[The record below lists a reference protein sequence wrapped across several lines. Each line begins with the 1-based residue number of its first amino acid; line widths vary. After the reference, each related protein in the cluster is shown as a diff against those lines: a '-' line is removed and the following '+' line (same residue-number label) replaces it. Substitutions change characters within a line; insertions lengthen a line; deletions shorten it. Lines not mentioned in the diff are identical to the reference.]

1 MSDHMTFDQQ
11 FNQWMTRM
19 NEKEHPPKEI
29 IAFNF
34 GLFETIEGFTIY
46 LIGAKNFD
54 AQSDEWALEP
64 DFEPKDEYLEINPD
78 ETAEMK
84 PDDVLKMA
92 AGVVVSYIDSESF
105 PSSFLKNAQAI
116 TTGFDDGKLMRI
128 K

>member
-1 MSDHMTFDQQ
+1 MTFEQQ
-11 FNQWMTRM
+11 FNQWMIRM
-19 NEKEHPPKEI
+19 NEKEHPEKDI

-46 LIGAKNFD
+46 LIGAKKFD
-54 AQSDEWALEP
+54 EQDQDWATEP

-78 ETAEMK
+78 ETSELQ

-92 AGVVVSYIDSESF
+92 VDVITNYVNSESF
-105 PSSFLKNAQAI
+105 PHSFLRHAEAI
-116 TTGFDDGKLMRI
+116 TTGFDDGDLVRI